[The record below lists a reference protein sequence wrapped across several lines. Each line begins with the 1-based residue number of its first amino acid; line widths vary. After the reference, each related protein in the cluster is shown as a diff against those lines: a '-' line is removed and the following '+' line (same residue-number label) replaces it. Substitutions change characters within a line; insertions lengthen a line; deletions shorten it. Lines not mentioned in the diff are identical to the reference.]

1 MFTIFTHIGQFQ
13 LLDKDPA
20 KRLGVKGCVS
30 GDICDQPF
38 FKGVNFDQL
47 EKKQVIPP
55 FRPQL
60 VKEIICYIT
69 ICHSNKFQ
77 TRIMRLQCQ
86 KTKLLLSLSFRITII
101 YWFLFC

>member
-1 MFTIFTHIGQFQ
+1 MLTILTLVDHFQ

-38 FKGVNFDQL
+38 FKGVNFDLL
-47 EKKQVIPP
+47 EKKQIIPP

-60 VKEIICYIT
+60 VRDRFKC
-69 ICHSNKFQ
+69 CHDI
-77 TRIMRLQCQ
+77 RG
-86 KTKLLLSLSFRITII
+86 
-101 YWFLFC
+101 